1 MVTRPTP
8 RRPAWLYPTGS
19 LLVLRDGRVFQVEL
33 VPTLYSEDPSYG
45 HGGYEYEYVRYH
57 REWRLVDHSASVR
70 AAALDEAAV
79 VAEADAAKWEIRW
92 QDSDREESAVGR
104 MYAAYRDTALALA
117 SAIRALKE
125 EKK

>member
-1 MVTRPTP
+1 MPGSMGGWFDWRP
-8 RRPAWLYPTGS
+8 
-19 LLVLRDGRVFQVEL
+19 
-33 VPTLYSEDPSYG
+33 
-45 HGGYEYEYVRYH
+45 
-57 REWRLVDHSASVR
+57 R
-70 AAALDEAAV
+70 AAQRK
-79 VAEADAAKWEIRW
+79 AEQERAERKQAAKWEIRW

>member
-1 MVTRPTP
+1 MK
-8 RRPAWLYPTGS
+8 
-19 LLVLRDGRVFQVEL
+19 
-33 VPTLYSEDPSYG
+33 PTLTLLGVVALAGARD
-45 HGGYEYEYVRYH
+45 
-57 REWRLVDHSASVR
+57 ASVR

-92 QDSDREESAVGR
+92 QDSYREESAVGR

>member
-1 MVTRPTP
+1 MPDSEFTPTTEQASRAYVTGMRQAFIASAGEHEEEFA
-8 RRPAWLYPTGS
+8 RFLAA
-19 LLVLRDGRVFQVEL
+19 RD
-33 VPTLYSEDPSYG
+33 
-45 HGGYEYEYVRYH
+45 
-57 REWRLVDHSASVR
+57 ASVR